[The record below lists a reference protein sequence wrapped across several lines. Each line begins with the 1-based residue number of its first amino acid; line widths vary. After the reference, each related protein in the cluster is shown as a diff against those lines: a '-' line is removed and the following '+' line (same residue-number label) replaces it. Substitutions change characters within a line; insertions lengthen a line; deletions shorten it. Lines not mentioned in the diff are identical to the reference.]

1 MKSGAIFVTLFVLL
15 VRPAFAQEKVFQW
28 QPANDESVR
37 LDPAN
42 YHAGRVYHP
51 GPDGGGMHIDVQS
64 ALPVTVAMARS
75 DDWNQALQHPESVA
89 GLNTMCRQEH
99 VVKATY
105 TCQLPPAAMVLIVRD
120 ERNSVDRAV
129 FAGMGAV
136 LDPHSKVDR
145 AIGVGVATVLTGQGS
160 ATRHF
165 ISPNDVHIQ
174 YYRWACVENCIQPE
188 FRWMR
193 QFKEKYDLTS
203 FTKVY
208 SGLLP
213 EHDGEKVSVKIKS
226 SVPMA
231 VAILPSKVADQ
242 LHSKPDAFETAL
254 QENSCQQRGVQS
266 LTFECTFNVAD
277 GPQSLVVVPE
287 AGQEIPHYKKAEIEV
302 FSLKCVTNCAIANN

>member
-1 MKSGAIFVTLFVLL
+1 I
-15 VRPAFAQEKVFQW
+15 
-28 QPANDESVR
+28 
-37 LDPAN
+37 N
-42 YHAGRVYHP
+42 Y
-51 GPDGGGMHIDVQS
+51 
-64 ALPVTVAMARS
+64 
-75 DDWNQALQHPESVA
+75 
-89 GLNTMCRQEH
+89 MCRQEH

-105 TCQLPPAAMVLIVRD
+105 TCQLPPAAMVLIIRD

-136 LDPHSKVDR
+136 LDPKSKVDR
-145 AIGVGVATVLTGQGS
+145 AIGVGVTTVLTGSGS

-165 ISPNDVHIQ
+165 VSPNDVHIQ
-174 YYRWACVENCIQPE
+174 YYRWVCIENCIQPE
-188 FRWMR
+188 YQWIR

-208 SGLLP
+208 GGLQP

-226 SVPMA
+226 PVPMA

-242 LHSKPDAFETAL
+242 LHAQPDAFETAL
-254 QENSCQQRGVQS
+254 QQNACQQRGVQS

-287 AGQEIPHYKKAEIEV
+287 AGQKIPHKKAEIDV
-302 FSLKCVTNCAIANN
+302 FSLKCVANCTVANN